1 MHDIAAQI
9 QSGAKRGGSVS
20 LFKCEAQ
27 LKEFTRR
34 SVQQLA
40 NKEQTIT

>member
-1 MHDIAAQI
+1 M
-9 QSGAKRGGSVS
+9 S

-34 SVQQLA
+34 SVQQLE
-40 NKEQTIT
+40 NKGKTIT